1 MVGPMKSPLDQ
12 LTPDQI
18 HRIARI
24 VAVVTA
30 VGLGLGY
37 VTNVLMPLAAGIG
50 TFVLS
55 CALLLAAP
63 RQRATEL
70 LGAVAVWQCFAEF
83 LSTMQS
89 GEFQMWRLAVSVAT
103 LGISIAII
111 RVQHLRELMRTKPQ
125 TKLADLDQRTVGGF
139 GVLPRTDAQ
148 LAELRKDH
156 AA

>member
-1 MVGPMKSPLDQ
+1 MQSPLDQ
-12 LTPDQI
+12 LTPEQI
-18 HRIARI
+18 HRGARI
-24 VAVVTA
+24 TAVVTA
-30 VGLGLGY
+30 AALGLGY
-37 VTNVLMPLAAGIG
+37 VINILTPLAAGIA
-50 TFVLS
+50 TFTLS

-103 LGISIAII
+103 LGIGIAII
-111 RVQHLRELMRTKPQ
+111 RVQHLRELMRSSPRVKVG
-125 TKLADLDQRTVGGF
+125 DLDQRTVGGI

-148 LAELRKDH
+148 LAEMRKDH
-156 AA
+156 VA